1 MVTRLAQIAK
11 VALNSPLP
19 QLDRLFDYAV
29 PEHLVSTA
37 LPGVRVRVPFG
48 RSKNQLDGYIVE
60 IAQESDFE
68 GKLSEIAEVISSARV
83 LDSDVYQLCR
93 AVADRQASSVAD
105 VFRLAIPD
113 RSVAV
118 EKKWLE
124 SFLETPNSLK
134 GSSKR
139 ETALINPV
147 IRDSVPV
154 WVNEVVEAA
163 RDVLQRGGSTIIA
176 LPDFRDQSLVLTAL
190 HDAQLSDHVVD
201 YSSSVAK
208 SKRYSSFLSCLSR
221 EKSIVVGSRAVIYA
235 PVRNLVQVIIWDDAD
250 SSHQE
255 PSSPY
260 SHTREVALLR
270 QQIQQCD
277 LKIFGHAR
285 SAEIAR
291 YLNLNFF
298 TDSTKAFPIPKIANS
313 DSDIRVDSLAW
324 RAIRSGLEQGAV
336 LVQVA
341 SKGTSSSA
349 YCNEC
354 NSRAMCKSCNG
365 PIWIDQRNMTRCR
378 WCNAGNLDHTCKSC
392 GSAKLRQGKPGSS
405 RTVAEFGKAF
415 PGARIIESTGDEPV
429 LTAPDKSLVIATP
442 GAEPLAK
449 GGYTAVI
456 ILDANV
462 ALSKDSLRATEDAV
476 RSWANAIALM
486 HADGRAVV
494 VGLAGTLATKF
505 SLWSMAEIAN
515 HELATRTELRFPP
528 AIRLASVGT
537 TAELMQEVLPE
548 VSKIAGVE
556 ILGPISITDKGTEV
570 ESRVLL
576 KFEYSTGLALAEA
589 IRALSLK
596 ISAGHQRF
604 SAKSGRAMRPI
615 RVKMDD
621 QEVI

>member
-1 MVTRLAQIAK
+1 MVTRSVQIAK

-29 PEHLVSTA
+29 PERLWGIA

-48 RSKNQLDGYIVE
+48 RSKNPLDGFIVQ
-60 IAQESDFE
+60 IAHESDFE
-68 GKLSEIAEVISSARV
+68 GKLSEISEVISSARV
-83 LDSDVYQLCR
+83 LDVDVYRLCR

-105 VFRLAIPD
+105 VLRLAIPD

-124 SFLETPNSLK
+124 GFSEVTNNIS

-147 IRDSVPV
+147 ISDSGPV
-154 WVNEVVEAA
+154 WVNEVVESA
-163 RDVLQRGGSTIIA
+163 RDVLQRGGSTIIV
-176 LPDFRDQSLVLTAL
+176 LPDFRDQSLVLAAL
-190 HDAQLSDHVVD
+190 HHAQLSDHVVD
-201 YSSSVAK
+201 YSSSATK
-208 SKRYSSFLSCLSR
+208 SKRYLSFLSCFSR
-221 EKSIVVGSRAVIYA
+221 EKSVVVGSRAAIYA

-250 SSHQE
+250 SSHHE

-270 QQIQQCD
+270 QQIQKCD
-277 LKIFGHAR
+277 LKIIGHSR

-291 YLNLNFF
+291 YLNLKFF
-298 TDSTKAFPIPKIANS
+298 SDSTKSFSIPSIANS

-324 RAIRSGLEQGAV
+324 RTIRAGLVSGAV

-341 SKGTSSSA
+341 SKGSSSSA
-349 YCNEC
+349 FCTEC
-354 NSRAMCKSCNG
+354 NSRAMCKVCNG

-378 WCNAGNLDHTCKSC
+378 WCNAGNLDHTCQTC
-392 GSAKLRQGKPGSS
+392 GSVKLRQGKPGSS

-415 PGARIIESTGDEPV
+415 PGARIIESTGEEPV
-429 LTAPDKSLVIATP
+429 LTAPDKTLVISTP
-442 GAEPLAK
+442 GAEPLVQ
-449 GGYTAVI
+449 GGYAAVI
-456 ILDANV
+456 VLDANV

-476 RSWANAIALM
+476 RNWANAIALM
-486 HADGRAVV
+486 HAKGRAVV
-494 VGLAGTLATKF
+494 VGLVGTLATKF
-505 SLWSMAEIAN
+505 SLWSMAEIASY
-515 HELATRTELRFPP
+515 ELATRTELRFPP
-528 AIRLASVGT
+528 SIRLASIGT
-537 TAELMQEVLPE
+537 TAEVMKEVLPE
-548 VSKIAGVE
+548 VSKISGVE
-556 ILGPISITDKGTEV
+556 VLGPIAITDKGREV
-570 ESRVLL
+570 ESRLLL

-589 IRALSLK
+589 IKALSLR

-604 SAKSGRAMRPI
+604 SPKSGRAMRPI

>member
-1 MVTRLAQIAK
+1 MVTRSAQIAK

-19 QLDRLFDYAV
+19 QLDRLFDYFV
-29 PEHLVSTA
+29 PEHLAGIA

-48 RSKNQLDGYIVE
+48 RSKNPIDGYIVE
-60 IAQESDFE
+60 IAQESDFD
-68 GKLSEIAEVISSARV
+68 GKLSEIAEVISSARI
-83 LDSDVYQLCR
+83 LDTDVYELCR
-93 AVADRQASSVAD
+93 AVADRQASSLAD
-105 VFRLAIPD
+105 VLRHAIPD

-118 EKKWLE
+118 EKRWLE
-124 SFLETPNSLK
+124 GFAEADNTLR
-134 GSSKR
+134 GSSLR

-147 IRDSVPV
+147 IKDSVPV
-154 WVNEVVEAA
+154 WVNEIIETA
-163 RDVLQRGGSTIIA
+163 RDVLQRGGSTIIV

-190 HDAQLSDHVVD
+190 QKIQLSEHVVD
-201 YSSSVAK
+201 YSSSIAK

-221 EKSIVVGSRAVIYA
+221 EKSIVVGSRAAIYA

-250 SSHQE
+250 PSHQE

-270 QQIQQCD
+270 QQVQQCD
-277 LKIFGHAR
+277 IKVIGHSR

-291 YLNLNFF
+291 FLNIRFF
-298 TDSTKAFPIPKIANS
+298 EDSTKTFPIPKIANS
-313 DSDIRVDSLAW
+313 KSDIRVDSLAW
-324 RAIRSGLEQGAV
+324 RAIKDGLEQGAV

-341 SKGTSSSA
+341 TKGASSSA
-349 YCNEC
+349 YCTDC

-378 WCNAGNLDHTCKSC
+378 WCNAGNLDHKCQAC

-405 RTVAEFGKAF
+405 RTVAEFGKTF
-415 PGARIIESTGDEPV
+415 PGSRIIESTGDEPV
-429 LTAPDKSLVIATP
+429 LSAPNKSLVIATP
-442 GAEPLAK
+442 GAEPLVQ
-449 GGYTAVI
+449 GGYAAVI
-456 ILDANV
+456 ILDAAV

-476 RSWANAIALM
+476 RTWANAIALM
-486 HADGRAVV
+486 HANGRAAV
-494 VGLAGTLATKF
+494 VGLEGALATKF
-505 SLWSMAEIAN
+505 SLWSMAEIAR
-515 HELATRTELRFPP
+515 HELAMRTELRFPP

-537 TAELMQEVLPE
+537 TAEVMAEVIPE
-548 VSKIAGVE
+548 VSKIEGVE
-556 ILGPISITDKGTEV
+556 VLGPISFKDKGQET

-576 KFEYSTGLALAEA
+576 KFDYSTGLALAEA
-589 IRALSLK
+589 IKTLSLK